1 MNIFVAFFLL
11 LLLLKSSIPSA
22 SSSFPLIGNYYCAN
36 MTLVTLSTFLCLIV
50 VNLHYRGDR
59 RNEVPPWLRKIGEYS
74 IPPSQYANQMEQYGR
89 FLEYA
94 NRAVPPNDRSRVCAF
109 CPACAGLAAAAAVT
123 GATNDLE
130 DPDLTDA
137 ASIDQ
142 HLPSPLPPQQQHV
155 IDPAEDLT
163 AVWEAAMS
171 GSTPRRKQI
180 VSSNGTEGRGQ
191 RLPSTDRDEC
201 MSGLTTARNRS
212 LGPDLEAFLLECI
225 HPKSSKKAIS
235 AANTQWK
242 GSERQQRQQQQQ
254 QGLPSSPFYHFSSP
268 HCEED
273 ADEASLERWP
283 STGQVDSKPEINTHD
298 DEDEESGQFVT
309 NDLWRSNSSGA
320 IHTKVK
326 RPSMAADPVLLKRV
340 HTVKRDVSEVV
351 RCLRFMQRQTENQEK
366 TNKLINEWRAVG
378 MVLDR
383 LFFVSYLFALGISII
398 IYFPRSG
405 GELDLDGGP

>member
-1 MNIFVAFFLL
+1 MQ
-11 LLLLKSSIPSA
+11 
-22 SSSFPLIGNYYCAN
+22 FPPGSESLYCTDAYYGNHYP
-36 MTLVTLSTFLCLIV
+36 MTYPVREN
-50 VNLHYRGDR
+50 VNPFYQ
-59 RNEVPPWLRKIGEYS
+59 VGEYN
-74 IPPSQYANQMEQYGR
+74 IPPGQYGSQMGPYGR
-89 FLEYA
+89 FPEYA
-94 NRAVPPNDRSRVCAF
+94 NRPVPPNGRSRVCAF

-123 GATNDLE
+123 GDTNDLD
-130 DPDLTDA
+130 DPDPTDA

-142 HLPSPLPPQQQHV
+142 QLPSTIPAQQQQQRV
-155 IDPAEDLT
+155 NDPAEDLA
-163 AVWEAAMS
+163 AVWEAAIS
-171 GSTPRRKQI
+171 GSTIRRKQI
-180 VSSNGTEGRGQ
+180 VSSNGTECRGQ
-191 RLPSTDRDEC
+191 RLPSTDREEC
-201 MSGLTTARNRS
+201 MSGLTTVRDRS
-212 LGPDLEAFLLECI
+212 MGPDLEAFLLECI
-225 HPKSSKKAIS
+225 HPKAGKKAIS

-242 GSERQQRQQQQQ
+242 GSEPQQRQQQQQ
-254 QGLPSSPFYHFSSP
+254 QGLPSSPFYQFSSP

-283 STGQVDSKPEINTHD
+283 STGQVDNKPEINAHN
-298 DEDEESGQFVT
+298 DEDEESSQSVP

-351 RCLRFMQRQTENQEK
+351 RCLRFMQRQTENKEK